1 VPGTGILNNGMYIGC
16 LVWNRQRF
24 IKASGATK
32 PIIRMD
38 HQDVPNLRIIMQELW
53 NEAMQ
58 GQQAL
63 TLPDRG
69 ERNVASFRE
78 TCR

>member
-24 IKASGATK
+24 IKAPGATK

-53 NEAMQ
+53 NEAM
-58 GQQAL
+58 
-63 TLPDRG
+63 
-69 ERNVASFRE
+69 
-78 TCR
+78 